1 MTPDLIAFIREL
13 YGGSEDIQLHEPIF
27 QGNESK
33 YVLDTIQSTFVSSV
47 GRYVEDFEGMVEEY
61 SGSKKC
67 VAVVNGSA
75 ALTTAL
81 HLTGVTKN
89 HIVLTPSLNFVA
101 ACNAI
106 TFLGA
111 TPAFIDVD
119 KNSLSLCP
127 SALEVFLKEKCSFSE
142 ERGCFLRSTGAQ
154 IKALIVMHTFGHPA
168 AMLPIAKLASD
179 WGIDLIEDAAE
190 SLGSFYGEQH
200 TGTIGRFG
208 ILSFNGNKILTTGG
222 GGMILS
228 RNLEDGLRAKHITT
242 TAKVKHELESIH
254 DEPAFNYR
262 MPNLNAAVGL
272 AQFEQ
277 LSLFLKQ
284 KRKIAA
290 AYEAFFCKT
299 GITFVKEPSYGRSN
313 YWLNTIIV
321 PDKKVRDDILEETNA
336 ARIRTRPLWRLMH
349 KLPMFTDAPK
359 GDLVNSEWLEDR
371 IINLPSSARETE

>member
-1 MTPDLIAFIREL
+1 
-13 YGGSEDIQLHEPIF
+13 
-27 QGNESK
+27 
-33 YVLDTIQSTFVSSV
+33 
-47 GRYVEDFEGMVEEY
+47 
-61 SGSKKC
+61 
-67 VAVVNGSA
+67 
-75 ALTTAL
+75 
-81 HLTGVTKN
+81 
-89 HIVLTPSLNFVA
+89 
-101 ACNAI
+101 
-106 TFLGA
+106 
-111 TPAFIDVD
+111 
-119 KNSLSLCP
+119 
-127 SALEVFLKEKCSFSE
+127 
-142 ERGCFLRSTGAQ
+142 
-154 IKALIVMHTFGHPA
+154 MHTFGHPA